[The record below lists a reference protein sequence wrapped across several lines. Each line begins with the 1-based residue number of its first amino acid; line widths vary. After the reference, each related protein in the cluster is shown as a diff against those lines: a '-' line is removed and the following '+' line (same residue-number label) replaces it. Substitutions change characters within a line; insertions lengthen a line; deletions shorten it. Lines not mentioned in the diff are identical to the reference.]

1 MFSGIMMTAIYKT
14 VDGHAGLAGWRW
26 VRGRVPNWQPIN

>member
-1 MFSGIMMTAIYKT
+1 